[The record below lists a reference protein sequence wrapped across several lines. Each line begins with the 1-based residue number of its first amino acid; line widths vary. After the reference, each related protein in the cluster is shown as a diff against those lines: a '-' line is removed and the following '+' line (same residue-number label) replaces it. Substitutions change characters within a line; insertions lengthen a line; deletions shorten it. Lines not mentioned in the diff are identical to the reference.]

1 MIFFTAWLS
10 RWVNGKWRFL
20 FCRAAPYGIRRRPSL
35 RWFFYH
41 GIESAA
47 LLRVDPVTLTQK
59 IKQSQN
65 LIKPAR
71 GGAWRR
77 VNGASARIQG
87 RHRAPALLVWLGCP
101 LETVGSVYAGGEPT
115 RDCVLVTI
123 LAISTRRFGC
133 LRKRL
138 QSISFVASAM
148 PFEEKLITFRGKQ
161 MPCIRWW
168 IFLD

>member
-1 MIFFTAWLS
+1 MAGGAFFFVSCSALWNPSPSLSKMIF
-10 RWVNGKWRFL
+10 
-20 FCRAAPYGIRRRPSL
+20 
-35 RWFFYH
+35 YH
-41 GIESAA
+41 RIESPA
-47 LLRVDPVTLTQK
+47 LLRADPVTLTQK

-65 LIKPAR
+65 QIKPAR
-71 GGAWRR
+71 GGGAWRR

-87 RHRAPALLVWLGCP
+87 RYRAPAPLAWLGCA
-101 LETVGSVYAGGEPT
+101 LETVGSVYAGDEPT

-148 PFEEKLITFRGKQ
+148 PFEGKLITFRGKTNAVHK
-161 MPCIRWW
+161 MTDISGLSSCLHSFWG
-168 IFLD
+168 